1 MAPVLD
7 GLRVIDLSWGTAGAV
22 ANMLLADYGAEVIK
36 VEPPGGDPFRTIPGY
51 TVWNRGRKSVVLD
64 LHDEAGSARLAELIA
79 GADILVESFAPGTL
93 TNLGFEIQSLLA
105 RHPRLIACS
114 ITGYGRKGASSTRPG
129 YDALVQARS
138 GLQYEQPG
146 LRDGPIFLHLQ
157 LPSFGAALVAVAG
170 ISAAL
175 RAREVTGRGQ
185 WVETSLM
192 QGALLWTTQIW
203 KRATKPNED
212 LITLWKYRE
221 LGPTPCFEAGDGAW
235 FHPMPQGV
243 PIALAHVG
251 REPDSLGAGMTAP
264 DRETRAA
271 YFQALAELYLER
283 PRDEWVQLLQDNDV
297 ACQPVQPAEAALE
310 HPQVLHNRAVTTIE
324 LPGVGPVTQVG
335 HTYHLECHEE
345 PVPEPP
351 PGIGEHTDAVLASLA
366 PSGSASPVPGRA
378 SVGRLAHALEGIRVL
393 DFGTAVAG
401 PFGAMILGDL
411 GADVITI
418 QPTARAGQ
426 TGESTWVSSAR
437 GKRCICVDL
446 KAPEG
451 RQIAHKL
458 IASADVIH
466 YNLRTGVAER
476 LGFGYEQAK
485 AINPRIVFCHL
496 TGYGNTGP
504 LAHWPG
510 VDQMAQSLCG
520 LEYEQGAT
528 PNGGHP
534 TWYRFGMADATTSM
548 LTVIGVLQALY
559 QRERAGAGQAVETNI
574 LNAGM
579 LLASDA
585 FTGPDS
591 LPRRHQLDRR
601 QTGFGPY
608 YRLYE
613 AADGWLCVA
622 AVSREQRR
630 QLLLVTGVD
639 PAGHADVDIEALLE
653 ERFHG
658 AASSTWFDRLDSAGV
673 PCEIARDRA
682 NNWYDDPDAIDN
694 GWVVAYDHPVWGRFE
709 QPGTFVHLSE
719 TPGRIRGAPPVIG
732 ADTQD
737 VLEEIGY
744 SDDEID
750 QLRAAGVVAWDLP
763 LNT

>member
-1 MAPVLD
+1 MGAVLD
-7 GLRVIDLSWGTAGAV
+7 GVRVIDLSWGTAGAV
-22 ANMLLADYGAEVIK
+22 ATMLLADYGAEVIK
-36 VEPPGGDPFRTIPGY
+36 VEPPDGDPFRAMPGY
-51 TVWNRGRKSVVLD
+51 TVWNRGKQSVVLN
-64 LHDEAGSARLAELIA
+64 LQDEGGLACLAELVA
-79 GADILVESFAPGTL
+79 GADVLVESFAPGTL
-93 TNLGFEIQSLLA
+93 TKLGFEIEPLLA
-105 RHPRLIACS
+105 GHPRLIACS
-114 ITGYGRKGASSTRPG
+114 ISAYGRRGPLSARPG

-146 LRDGPIFLHLQ
+146 LRDGPTFLHLQ
-157 LPSFGAALVAVAG
+157 LPSFGAALLAVAG

-175 RAREVTGRGQ
+175 RAREITERGQ

-192 QGALLWTTQIW
+192 QGALLWTTQMW
-203 KRATKPNED
+203 KRATKPDEE
-212 LITLWKYRE
+212 LIALWKFRE
-221 LGPTPCFEAGDGAW
+221 LGPTPCFEASDGAW

-251 REPDSLGAGMTAP
+251 RNPDSLGAGMMAP

-271 YFQALAELYLER
+271 YFEALAELYLER
-283 PRDEWVQLLQDNDV
+283 PRHEWVRLLQESDV
-297 ACQPVQPAEAALE
+297 ACQPVQPAEAAFE
-310 HPQVLHNRAVTTIE
+310 HPQVVHNRAVSTVE

-335 HTYHLECHEE
+335 HTYHLERHEE
-345 PVPEPP
+345 RVPGPP
-351 PGIGEHTDAVLASLA
+351 PGVGEHTDAVLASLPHWRSA
-366 PSGSASPVPGRA
+366 AAGSRPTS
-378 SVGRLAHALEGIRVL
+378 SGRLAHALDGIRVL

-418 QPTARAGQ
+418 QPIARAGQ
-426 TGESTWVSSAR
+426 TGESTWVSSSR

-451 RQIAHKL
+451 RRIAHQL

-559 QRERAGAGQAVETNI
+559 QREITGLGQAVETNI

-585 FTGPDS
+585 FLGPDS
-591 LPRRHQLDRR
+591 LPRRPHLDRR

-613 AADGWLCVA
+613 ATDGWLCVA
-622 AVSREQRR
+622 AVGSEQRR

-639 PAGHADVDIEALLE
+639 PAGCADAQIEALLE
-653 ERFHG
+653 ERFQSAG
-658 AASSTWFDRLDSAGV
+658 SSTWFDRLDAAGV
-673 PCEIARDRA
+673 PCELARDRA
-682 NNWYDDPDAIDN
+682 HDWYDDPDAVDN
-694 GWVVAYDHPVWGRFE
+694 GWVVAYDHPVWGRLE
-709 QPGTFVHLSE
+709 QPGTFVHLSD

-732 ADTQD
+732 ADTRE
-737 VLEEIGY
+737 VLEQIGY
-744 SDDEID
+744 SDAEID
-750 QLRAAGVVAWDLP
+750 GLRAAGVVAW
-763 LNT
+763 

>member
-1 MAPVLD
+1 VAPVLD
-7 GLRVIDLSWGTAGAV
+7 GVRVIDLSWGTAGAV
-22 ANMLLADYGAEVIK
+22 TNMLLADYGAEVIK
-36 VEPPGGDPFRTIPGY
+36 IEPPGGDPFRAIPGY
-51 TVWNRGRKSVVLD
+51 AVWNRGRQSVVLN
-64 LHDEAGSARLAELIA
+64 LHDEAGSASLAELVA
-79 GADILVESFAPGTL
+79 GADVLVESFAPGTL
-93 TNLGFEIQSLLA
+93 TKLGFDVESLLA

-114 ITGYGRKGASSTRPG
+114 ITAYGRKGTSSARPG

-157 LPSFGAALVAVAG
+157 LPSFGAALLAVTG

-175 RAREVTGRGQ
+175 RAREITDRGQ

-192 QGALLWTTQIW
+192 QGALLWTTQMW
-203 KRATKPNED
+203 KRASKPNEE
-212 LITLWKYRE
+212 LVSLWKFRE

-235 FHPMPQGV
+235 LHPMPQGV
-243 PIALAHVG
+243 PLALAHVG
-251 REPDSLGAGMTAP
+251 RDPDSLGSGMMAP

-271 YFQALAELYLER
+271 YFAALAEMYLQR
-283 PRDEWVQLLQDNDV
+283 PRDEWVRLLQQNDV

-310 HPQVLHNRAVTTIE
+310 HPQVVHNRAVTTIE
-324 LPGVGPVTQVG
+324 FPGVGPVTQVG
-335 HTYHLECHEE
+335 HTYHLEYHDE
-345 PVPEPP
+345 PPPGPP
-351 PGIGEHTDAVLASLA
+351 PGIGEHTDAVLASL
-366 PSGSASPVPGRA
+366 PRTQPGSAPAGATSP
-378 SVGRLAHALEGIRVL
+378 GRLAHALEGVRVL

-418 QPTARAGQ
+418 QPLARAGQ

-446 KAPEG
+446 KASEG
-451 RQIAHKL
+451 RQIASRL
-458 IASADVIH
+458 IASADVVH

-559 QRERAGAGQAVETNI
+559 QRERTGVGQAVETNI

-585 FTGPDS
+585 FLGPDS
-591 LPRRHQLDRR
+591 LPRRLHLDRR

-622 AVSREQRR
+622 AVSPEQRR
-630 QLLLVTGVD
+630 QLLQVTGVD
-639 PAGHADVDIEALLE
+639 SAECDDPGIEAALE
-653 ERFHG
+653 ERFKS
-658 AASSTWFDRLDSAGV
+658 AASSTWSDRLDAAGV
-673 PCEIARDRA
+673 PCELARDRKDD
-682 NNWYDDPDAIDN
+682 WYDDPDAIEN
-694 GWVVAYDHPVWGRFE
+694 GWVVAYDHPVWGRLE
-709 QPGTFVHLSE
+709 QPGTFVHLSD
-719 TPGRIRGAPPVIG
+719 TPGRIRRAPPVIG
-732 ADTQD
+732 ADTRE

-744 SDDEID
+744 SHTEID
-750 QLRAAGVVAWDLP
+750 ELRVAGVVAW
-763 LNT
+763 